1 MRENIDVFDF
11 ALTDDDMARIAGLDT
26 GKTQFFDHADPEWV
40 SRLNSV
46 RVD

>member
-1 MRENIDVFDF
+1 MRENLDVFDC
-11 ALTDDDMARIAGLDT
+11 ALSDDDMARIAQLDT
-26 GKTQFFDHADPEWV
+26 GATLFFDHDDPEWV